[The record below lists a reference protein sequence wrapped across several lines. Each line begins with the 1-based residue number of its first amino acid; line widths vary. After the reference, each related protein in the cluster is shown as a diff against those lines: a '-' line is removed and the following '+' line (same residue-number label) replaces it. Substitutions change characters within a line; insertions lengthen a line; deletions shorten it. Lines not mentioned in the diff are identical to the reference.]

1 MVDKAL
7 VHFAISRLDRGTV
20 VIHVLPAGF
29 CQDDVI
35 PKVSHLRSASKV
47 LNACTY
53 CSNSFIS
60 LVLEAGNV
68 GSSVNFLDHAVDEGK
83 VKKWLGVARTGVR
96 PLSDIVYGVLLYQDG
111 VHIHNDGGPAAQWV
125 CCKSP
130 DAKWGLST
138 SMQRSNWLLT

>member
-60 LVLEAGNV
+60 LFSF
-68 GSSVNFLDHAVDEGK
+68 GSREC
-83 VKKWLGVARTGVR
+83 RQQCQ
-96 PLSDIVYGVLLYQDG
+96 LSGSCSG
-111 VHIHNDGGPAAQWV
+111 
-125 CCKSP
+125 
-130 DAKWGLST
+130 
-138 SMQRSNWLLT
+138 